1 MAGYENFSTVYDAL
15 MADINY
21 PEQAKRLL
29 RLFERYDRRPTLLL
43 DLACGTGN
51 FSAPLAAEGVEVIGV
66 DCSPGMLAVAQSKRQ
81 NPQNPLFLCQRAEEL
96 DLFGTVDGAICMLD
110 SLNHLT
116 SYAGFAKA
124 LKRTA
129 LFLEPGRLFI
139 FDLNTPYKH
148 QKILNNN
155 TFVRQV
161 DGAFCVW
168 QNARQGN
175 TVEVLL
181 DLFVKQPGTNL
192 FARRTEEFS
201 ERAYTPREVER
212 ALQAAGLTP
221 VAVLD
226 ETGAAPHK
234 NSERLVYITKKDH

>member
-1 MAGYENFSTVYDAL
+1 MAGYENFSTVYDVL

-51 FSAPLAAEGVEVIGV
+51 FSVPLAAAGVEVIGV

-110 SLNHLT
+110 SLNHLI
-116 SYAGFAKA
+116 SYKSFAKA

-148 QKILNNN
+148 QRVLNNN
-155 TFVRQV
+155 TFVRQGA
-161 DGAFCVW
+161 GAFCVW

-192 FARRTEEFS
+192 FARKTEEFA
-201 ERAYTPREVER
+201 ERAYTPREVEK
-212 ALQAAGLTP
+212 ALQSAGLTP
-221 VAVLD
+221 VAILD
-226 ETGAAPHK
+226 ETGAAPQK
-234 NSERLVYITKKDH
+234 NSERLVYITKKEH

>member
-1 MAGYENFSTVYDAL
+1 MLRHGAAAG
-15 MADINY
+15 
-21 PEQAKRLL
+21 
-29 RLFERYDRRPTLLL
+29 
-43 DLACGTGN
+43 
-51 FSAPLAAEGVEVIGV
+51 
-66 DCSPGMLAVAQSKRQ
+66 AV
-81 NPQNPLFLCQRAEEL
+81 
-96 DLFGTVDGAICMLD
+96 
-110 SLNHLT
+110 
-116 SYAGFAKA
+116 
-124 LKRTA
+124 
-129 LFLEPGRLFI
+129 

-155 TFVRQV
+155 TFVRQG

-226 ETGAAPHK
+226 ETGAAPQK

>member
-51 FSAPLAAEGVEVIGV
+51 FSVPLAAAGVEVIGV

-81 NPQNPLFLCQRAEEL
+81 DPQNPLFLCQRAEEL

-148 QKILNNN
+148 QRVLNNN
-155 TFVRQV
+155 TFVRQGA
-161 DGAFCVW
+161 GAFCVW

-192 FARRTEEFS
+192 FARKTEEFA
-201 ERAYTPREVER
+201 ERAYTPCEVEK

-221 VAVLD
+221 VAILD
-226 ETGAAPHK
+226 ETGAAPQK
-234 NSERLVYITKKDH
+234 NSERLVYITKKEH